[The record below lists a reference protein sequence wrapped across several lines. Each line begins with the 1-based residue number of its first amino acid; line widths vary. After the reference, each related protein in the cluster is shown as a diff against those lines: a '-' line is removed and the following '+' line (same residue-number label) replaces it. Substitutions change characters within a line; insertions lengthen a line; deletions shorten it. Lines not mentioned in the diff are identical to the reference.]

1 MSGRK
6 ARFIDGTMIP
16 EQRAKRTTRSVS
28 FRDRGFWLLV
38 VQLLFLGTTLG
49 HGATVSPADV
59 KAAFLY
65 NFAKFVAWP
74 AEAFPSE
81 TAPIQLGVF
90 GDEEFGAK
98 LKSLL
103 SDKQAHGRSFEV
115 KTFSN
120 PQEAKNFQMVFV
132 AGSETRR
139 SSQVLE
145 ATKKLP
151 VLTIGESEQFL
162 DAGGMIN
169 FVVEDAQLKFE
180 VNPESAQEVKIEI
193 SSKLL
198 RLARK
203 RSPK

>member
-1 MSGRK
+1 MMP
-6 ARFIDGTMIP
+6 AR
-16 EQRAKRTTRSVS
+16 RAKQTTGRAS
-28 FRDRGFWLLV
+28 FRNRTFWLLGTV
-38 VQLLFLGTTLG
+38 VQLLLFGTTPG
-49 HGATVSPADV
+49 HGATASQADV

-65 NFAKFVAWP
+65 NFAKFVEWP
-74 AEAFPSE
+74 AEAFSSE

-90 GDEEFGAK
+90 GDEEFAGK

-115 KTFSN
+115 KSFSN
-120 PQEAKNFQMVFV
+120 PQEAKNLQIIFI

-139 SSQVLE
+139 TTQILE
-145 ATKKLP
+145 VARKFP

-162 DAGGMIN
+162 DTGGMIN

-180 VNPESAQEVKIEI
+180 VNPESAQNVKIEI

-203 RSPK
+203 RGAK

>member
-1 MSGRK
+1 MMPAQREKQATGR
-6 ARFIDGTMIP
+6 A
-16 EQRAKRTTRSVS
+16 S
-28 FRDRGFWLLV
+28 FRNRTFRLLGMV
-38 VQLLFLGTTLG
+38 VQLILLGTSMG
-49 HGATVSPADV
+49 HAATVSQADV

-65 NFAKFVAWP
+65 NFAKFVEWP
-74 AEAFPSE
+74 AEAFSSE

-90 GDEEFGAK
+90 GDEEFGDK
-98 LKSLL
+98 LKTLL

-120 PQEAKNFQMVFV
+120 PQEAKNFQIVFV

-139 SSQVLE
+139 TPQIME
-145 ATKKLP
+145 ATRKSP

-169 FVVEDAQLKFE
+169 FVIEDAQLRFE
-180 VNPESAQEVKIEI
+180 VNPESAQKVKLEI

-198 RLARK
+198 RLAKK